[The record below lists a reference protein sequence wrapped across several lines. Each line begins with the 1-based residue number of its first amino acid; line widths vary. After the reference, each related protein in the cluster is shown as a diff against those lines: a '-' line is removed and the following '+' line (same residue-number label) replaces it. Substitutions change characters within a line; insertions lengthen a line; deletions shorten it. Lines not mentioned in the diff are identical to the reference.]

1 MQKDDTPAAFF
12 GSPSSLYT
20 DLRSRPSS
28 IPQEMLKMDMSEK
41 VVSPSVLKE
50 CDWDII
56 IKNCNAMH
64 GWYTDPQ
71 THQIKMAPKPAF
83 ALKQGLNISQPGE
96 SPAGAIPNYC
106 VNDGTKID
114 VIDVEEGVR
123 ESMVQN
129 SFSKSS
135 VDAKVNGGYS
145 KVSIGMSANTLLQIQ
160 KGQAKEN
167 MESTKTLVGQYKATA
182 CNPQLQCPLF
192 STLPGEIRNE
202 IFALALV
209 QSEDSEKAYPE
220 DSYWYRPGFSGP
232 RKSSSALLQTC
243 KAAYFE
249 GQKAFLREL
258 EWAFWFDR
266 GPEGRTGMDSCLS
279 FFRKLTPQQSQD
291 LKKVRFFMQMFRFE
305 NGTELH
311 RLFHQ
316 PNFNPEKLTIT
327 IRYSDWWYWESDTP
341 LRMKEDWLR
350 RFSGPPGLRE
360 LKVEYETITRKKD
373 AMMKIVERNKKW
385 KLSVG
390 DSEGG
395 HLSAEGTKLVEW
407 RWHGKSALGGT
418 KWYHHGE
425 GDTMEYVVVTDTW
438 RYVPGPM
445 SEEDLKKREIL
456 PPEHYPAQDSD
467 DSDGSDEEEED
478 DDADYS
484 EYEIED
490 EDL

>member
-1 MQKDDTPAAFF
+1 MMDTAVATDMQ
-12 GSPSSLYT
+12 
-20 DLRSRPSS
+20 
-28 IPQEMLKMDMSEK
+28 
-41 VVSPSVLKE
+41 
-50 CDWDII
+50 
-56 IKNCNAMH
+56 
-64 GWYTDPQ
+64 
-71 THQIKMAPKPAF
+71 
-83 ALKQGLNISQPGE
+83 
-96 SPAGAIPNYC
+96 
-106 VNDGTKID
+106 
-114 VIDVEEGVR
+114 
-123 ESMVQN
+123 
-129 SFSKSS
+129 
-135 VDAKVNGGYS
+135 
-145 KVSIGMSANTLLQIQ
+145 
-160 KGQAKEN
+160 
-167 MESTKTLVGQYKATA
+167 ATA
-182 CNPQLQCPLF
+182 CDPQLQCPLF

-209 QSEDSEKAYPE
+209 QFEDSDNAYPE

-266 GPEGRTGMDSCLS
+266 GPEGRTGMHSCLS

-390 DSEGG
+390 DSEEGG

-418 KWYHHGE
+418 KWYHHGD

-456 PPEHYPAQDSD
+456 PPEHYPEESD
-467 DSDGSDEEEED
+467 DSDESDEEEE
-478 DDADYS
+478 
-484 EYEIED
+484 EE
-490 EDL
+490 

>member
-1 MQKDDTPAAFF
+1 MDTAAA
-12 GSPSSLYT
+12 T
-20 DLRSRPSS
+20 D
-28 IPQEMLKMDMSEK
+28 
-41 VVSPSVLKE
+41 
-50 CDWDII
+50 
-56 IKNCNAMH
+56 
-64 GWYTDPQ
+64 
-71 THQIKMAPKPAF
+71 
-83 ALKQGLNISQPGE
+83 
-96 SPAGAIPNYC
+96 
-106 VNDGTKID
+106 
-114 VIDVEEGVR
+114 
-123 ESMVQN
+123 
-129 SFSKSS
+129 
-135 VDAKVNGGYS
+135 
-145 KVSIGMSANTLLQIQ
+145 IQ
-160 KGQAKEN
+160 
-167 MESTKTLVGQYKATA
+167 ATA

-209 QSEDSEKAYPE
+209 QYED
-220 DSYWYRPGFSGP
+220 
-232 RKSSSALLQTC
+232 T
-243 KAAYFE
+243 YFE

-266 GPEGRTGMDSCLS
+266 GPEGRTGMNSCLS

-390 DSEGG
+390 DSEDGG
-395 HLSAEGTKLVEW
+395 HLSAEGTTLVEW

-418 KWYHHGE
+418 KWYHHGD

-445 SEEDLKKREIL
+445 SEEDLKMREIL

-467 DSDGSDEEEED
+467 DSDESDEEEED

-490 EDL
+490 EDI

>member
-1 MQKDDTPAAFF
+1 MENLETRLCRLERFNRPINGKPVSCDNCPIPSERANLGRQDVGRADGRHISSHSAWLAGSSRQQRRPTPPLCHNIRLFQSASELLPLSVYLNSASSCNCVIVRIMDTAAT
-12 GSPSSLYT
+12 T
-20 DLRSRPSS
+20 D
-28 IPQEMLKMDMSEK
+28 
-41 VVSPSVLKE
+41 
-50 CDWDII
+50 
-56 IKNCNAMH
+56 
-64 GWYTDPQ
+64 
-71 THQIKMAPKPAF
+71 
-83 ALKQGLNISQPGE
+83 
-96 SPAGAIPNYC
+96 
-106 VNDGTKID
+106 
-114 VIDVEEGVR
+114 
-123 ESMVQN
+123 VQ
-129 SFSKSS
+129 
-135 VDAKVNGGYS
+135 
-145 KVSIGMSANTLLQIQ
+145 
-160 KGQAKEN
+160 
-167 MESTKTLVGQYKATA
+167 ATS

-209 QSEDSEKAYPE
+209 QYEDSENAYPE

-266 GPEGRTGMDSCLS
+266 GPEGRTGMNSCLS

-350 RFSGPPGLRE
+350 RFSGPAGLRE
-360 LKVEYETITRKKD
+360 LRVEYETITRKRD

-390 DSEGG
+390 DLEEGG

-418 KWYHHGE
+418 KWYHHGD

-438 RYVPGPM
+438 RYVPGLM

-456 PPEHYPAQDSD
+456 PPEHDPAQDSD
-467 DSDGSDEEEED
+467 DSDRSDEEEED